1 MNETGTDPQDTAEPF
16 DSERLGSQSTFEGNG
31 SAEFQQPMGELTE
44 KPEFY
49 LGAAFLGGF
58 LLARLLR
65 RRGGGDG
72 DE

>member
-1 MNETGTDPQDTAEPF
+1 MNENGTETQDKTEGINAGG
-16 DSERLGSQSTFEGNG
+16 LGSQPAFEHDG
-31 SAEFQQPMGELTE
+31 SAEFQQPMGELIE

-65 RRGGGDG
+65 RGGGGND